1 MLQTILDAWRAVH
14 RLALGPPKSPHAAR
28 TRESLLLVAFLA
40 WVGLGADGLS
50 SANYGPEAAYL
61 ALGEHSG
68 LSLYIAIA
76 TAVTVFVI
84 GLGYNQA
91 IALFPTGGG
100 GYRVATRLIGPRAG
114 LVSGAALIVD
124 YVLTIAISV
133 AAGVDA
139 VFSLLPVELQG
150 LKLPSE
156 LLLIGLLIMLNLR
169 GVKESILVLMPI
181 FLGFLVTHLVL
192 IAYGVGAHADHL
204 PNLVVATARDTW
216 SLAGQMGWVF
226 VLSVLLRAYSLGGG
240 TYTGIEAVSNNVQR
254 LAEPRV
260 ENGRLT
266 MFYMATSLAVVAG
279 GIILLYL
286 LWDVRARTG
295 QTLNA
300 VVFRTIIDSWQMRS
314 SALGSSLLALVLLSE
329 AGLLFVAANTG
340 FLGGPP
346 VLSNMAGDDW
356 VPHQFGHLSSRLVTQ
371 NGVLLMG
378 LSALGILWWTG
389 GEVSVLVVLYS
400 INVFITFTLT
410 LLGLSVFWVRNRRRY
425 ARWRKRLA
433 LSAVGFAICGGIL
446 AVTLIEKFAEGGW
459 VTLLIT
465 GGMIALCF
473 AIRRHYDDTRR
484 QLEKADELFLQ
495 TTRLPAEPPT
505 PLPLDHTKPTAVF
518 LVGDSIGTG
527 IHTMLWVRRL
537 FPSHFANHVFMR
549 VGEIDAH
556 SYDGAEAVKVLRAQV
571 ERSLAYFVGYSIG
584 EGVPATSYTSY
595 GIDVIGE
602 LTRLA
607 ERVRADFPNCVFFSS
622 KLIFQRDT
630 WFTRLLHNQ
639 TAIAVQRHLHFHGM
653 QMMVLPMRV
662 T

>member
-1 MLQTILDAWRAVH
+1 MLQAFLDAWKAAR
-14 RLALGPPKSPHAAR
+14 RLALGPPKSPLAAR
-28 TRESLLLVAFLA
+28 SRESLLLVAFLA

-61 ALGEHSG
+61 ALGHHAS
-68 LSLYIAIA
+68 LSLYIALA

-84 GLGYNQA
+84 GIGYNQV

-100 GYRVATRLIGPRAG
+100 GYRVATRLVGPRAG
-114 LVSGAALIVD
+114 VISGTALIVD
-124 YVLTIAISV
+124 YMLTIATSV
-133 AAGVDA
+133 AGAVDA
-139 VFSLLPVELQG
+139 TFSLLPLEYQG
-150 LKLPSE
+150 LKLPTE
-156 LLLIGLLIMLNLR
+156 LLLIVVLIVLNLR

-181 FLGFLVTHLVL
+181 FLAFLVTHLGL
-192 IAYGVGAHADHL
+192 IAYGIGSHAERL
-204 PNLVVATARDTW
+204 PGVVAATARETW
-216 SLAGQMGWVF
+216 SLAGSAGWIF

-286 LWDVRARTG
+286 LWGAAAQQG

-300 VVFRTIIDSWQMRS
+300 VVFRAIIESWHLGDDT
-314 SALGSSLLALVLLSE
+314 LGSTLLAIVLLSE
-329 AGLLFVAANTG
+329 AGLLLVAANTG

-346 VLSNMAGDDW
+346 VLSNMAADDW

-371 NGVLLMG
+371 NGVLVMG
-378 LSALGILWWTG
+378 LSALALLWWTG
-389 GEVSVLVVLYS
+389 GEISALLVLYS

-410 LLGLSVFWVRNRRRY
+410 LLGLSVFWIRNRARY
-425 ARWRKRLA
+425 KRWRKRLA
-433 LSAVGFAICGGIL
+433 LSFTGFAICGGIL
-446 AVTLIEKFAEGGW
+446 AVTLVEKFAEGGW
-459 VTLLIT
+459 LTMLIT
-465 GGMIALCF
+465 GSLVTLCF
-473 AIRRHYDDTRR
+473 IIKRHYDETRR

-495 TTRLPAEPPT
+495 STKLPAAPPA
-505 PLPLDHTKPTAVF
+505 PLPLDHDKPTAVF
-518 LVGDSIGTG
+518 LVGESLGAG

-537 FPSHFANHVFMR
+537 FPNHFANHVFMR

-556 SYDGAEAVKVLRAQV
+556 SYDGAEAVKALRVEV
-571 ERSLAYFVGYSIG
+571 ERSLAYFVAYSIG

-602 LTRLA
+602 LMRLA

-622 KLIFQRDT
+622 KLIFQNDT

-639 TAIAVQRHLHFHGM
+639 TAIAVQRQLHFHGM
-653 QMMVLPMRV
+653 QMMVLPMRMS
-662 T
+662 

>member
-1 MLQTILDAWRAVH
+1 MLQAFLDAWKAVR
-14 RLALGPPKSPHAAR
+14 RLALGPPKSPLAAR
-28 TRESLLLVAFLA
+28 SRESLVLVAFLA

-61 ALGEHSG
+61 ALGHHAS
-68 LSLYIAIA
+68 LSLYIALA

-84 GLGYNQA
+84 GIGYNQV

-100 GYRVATRLIGPRAG
+100 GYRVATRLVGPRAG
-114 LVSGAALIVD
+114 VISGTALIVD
-124 YVLTIAISV
+124 YMLTIATSV
-133 AAGVDA
+133 AGAVDA
-139 VFSLLPVELQG
+139 TFSLLPVDFQG
-150 LKLPSE
+150 LKLPTE
-156 LLLIGLLIMLNLR
+156 LLLIVMLIVLNLR

-181 FLGFLVTHLVL
+181 FVAFLVTHLGL
-192 IAYGVGAHADHL
+192 IVYGVGSHAGRL
-204 PNLVVATARDTW
+204 PGVVIDTARETW
-216 SLAGQMGWVF
+216 SLAGSVGWVF

-286 LWDVRARTG
+286 LWGAAAQQG

-300 VVFRTIIDSWQMRS
+300 VVFRAIIGSWHLGDDT
-314 SALGSSLLALVLLSE
+314 LGSTLLAIVLLSE
-329 AGLLFVAANTG
+329 AGLLLVAANTG

-346 VLSNMAGDDW
+346 VLSNMAADDW

-371 NGVLLMG
+371 NGVLVMG
-378 LSALGILWWTG
+378 LSALALLWWTG
-389 GEVSVLVVLYS
+389 GEISALLVLYS

-410 LLGLSVFWVRNRRRY
+410 LLGLSVFWIRSRTRY
-425 ARWRKRLA
+425 KRWRKRLA
-433 LSAVGFAICGGIL
+433 LSFAGFAICAGIL
-446 AVTLIEKFAEGGW
+446 AVTLVEKFAEGGW
-459 VTLLIT
+459 LTMLIT
-465 GGMIALCF
+465 GSLVALCF
-473 AIRRHYDDTRR
+473 VIKRHYDETRR

-495 TTRLPAEPPT
+495 STKLPATPPA
-505 PLPLDHTKPTAVF
+505 PLALDHDQPTAVF
-518 LVGDSIGTG
+518 LVGDSLGTG

-537 FPSHFANHVFMR
+537 FPNHFANHVFMR

-556 SYDGAEAVKVLRAQV
+556 SYDGAEAVKTLRVEV
-571 ERSLAYFVGYSIG
+571 ERSLAYFVAYSIG

-602 LTRLA
+602 LLRLA

-622 KLIFQRDT
+622 KLIFPYDT
-630 WFTRLLHNQ
+630 WFTRMLHNQ
-639 TAIAVQRHLHFHGM
+639 TAIAVQRQLHFHGM

-662 T
+662 S